1 MGSML
6 GISTCWWHNRGDR
19 GDEII
24 GDILRLGLEG
34 VELEYRITDTLYR
47 QMKPRLKES
56 PKVLSIH
63 NFFPK
68 PEGSTGQKGSGD
80 LFLLSSIDR
89 DERLRAVEY
98 SIRTMDHADDLGAKA
113 VILHLG
119 RVDMTYPIP
128 GYLVPDRNSIAGRGN
143 APSLTRDQRLE
154 REVRH
159 QKNLDAVLF
168 SLDKL
173 NLEAERRGIF
183 LGIENRYHFFEIPD
197 FEETGIIL
205 DRFQGGYIR
214 YWHDVGHARAQE
226 NMGIICQKD
235 LLEAYSEMMIGIH
248 LHDVK
253 GIDDHLAPGQGE
265 MDYEEIRP
273 FLKSSHIK
281 ILEVHS
287 KVDREDL
294 IDGIRLIKETGLF

>member
-1 MGSML
+1 ML

-24 GDILRLGLEG
+24 NDILRLGLEG
-34 VELEYRITDTLYR
+34 VELEYRITDTIYR

-56 PKVLSIH
+56 PRVLSIH

-68 PEGSTGQKGSGD
+68 PEGLAGEKGSGD
-80 LFLLSSIDR
+80 LFLLSSTDS
-89 DERLRAVEY
+89 DERLRAVKY

-119 RVDMTYPIP
+119 HVDMTNPLP
-128 GYLVPDRNSIAGRGN
+128 ESLKPHQNSITERGN
-143 APSLTRDQRLE
+143 GLSLIKDKRHE
-154 REVRH
+154 REIRH

-168 SLDKL
+168 SLEKL
-173 NLEAERRGIF
+173 NREAERRGIF
-183 LGIENRYHFFEIPD
+183 LGIENRYYFHEIPD
-197 FEETGIIL
+197 FEEIGIIL
-205 DRFQGGYIR
+205 ERFQGGSVR

-226 NMGIICQKD
+226 NMGFTCQKD

-265 MDYEEIRP
+265 MDYEEITP
-273 FLKSSHIK
+273 FLQSSHIK

-294 IDGIRLIKETGLF
+294 IDGIRFIKEIGLE